1 MSANILGFGC
11 AHPTQR
17 MDTTRWLALATAIA
31 PPRVDRALLQRLAD
45 RSGIAQR
52 WCAAATDNHPAGFY
66 APQDAS
72 AAVAAPVGTAARV
85 RLWAST
91 VRPMAFAACRDAM
104 RASAMNPA
112 SITHLVTASCTG
124 FAAPGMDQWLIRDL
138 DLAPSVRRTNIGF
151 MGCHAAINAVAVA
164 RDMVRADPTARV
176 LVCCGEVCSAHLHY
190 GERVDQW
197 IANTLFGDGAAA
209 VVVAASAEDKHS
221 PTRAAIQ
228 IIDTHS
234 LVIEGSDKAMTWE
247 VGDNGFMM
255 GLSAEVPAL
264 IERALPSWI
273 DARLAESGLCRAS
286 VAGWAIHPGGPRVI
300 DSVVAALGLPADAGD
315 ASRGVLRDF
324 GNMSSATLLFI
335 LERLV
340 CSGASGPVVALAFG
354 PGLSAEMLLVSASTR
369 SRKS

>member
-1 MSANILGFGC
+1 MSPHILGFGC
-11 AHPTQR
+11 AHPPLR

-66 APQDAS
+66 ATDGLSSHTGPS
-72 AAVAAPVGTAARV
+72 VGTAARMH
-85 RLWAST
+85 LWAEA
-91 VRPMAFAACRDAM
+91 VRPMALAACRDAISSSEVE
-104 RASAMNPA
+104 AQSV
-112 SITHLVTASCTG
+112 THLVTASCTG
-124 FAAPGMDQWLIRDL
+124 FCAPGMDQWLIRDL
-138 DLAPSVRRTNIGF
+138 GLSPSVRRTNIGF
-151 MGCHAAINAVAVA
+151 MGCHAAINAVATA
-164 RDMVRADPTARV
+164 RDIARADSSARV

-209 VVVAASAEDKHS
+209 VVIAASAGHARS
-221 PTRAAIQ
+221 STHPPAT

-234 LVIEGSDKAMTWE
+234 LIIEGSEDAMTWE
-247 VGDNGFMM
+247 IGDCGFAM

-264 IERALPSWI
+264 IERALPSWV
-273 DARLAESGLCRAS
+273 DAQLAAHGLARTS

-300 DSVVAALGLPADAGD
+300 DSVVHALGLSAAAGD
-315 ASRGVLRDF
+315 ASRSVLRDF

-335 LERLV
+335 LERLSRV
-340 CSGASGPVVALAFG
+340 GTTGPVVALAFG
-354 PGLSAEMLLVSASTR
+354 PGLSAEMLVISVSSQSQTG
-369 SRKS
+369 

>member
-1 MSANILGFGC
+1 MIPSILGFGC
-11 AHPTQR
+11 AHPPQR

-31 PPRVDRALLQRLAD
+31 PPRVDRSLLQRLAD
-45 RSGIAQR
+45 RSGINQR

-66 APQDAS
+66 ASFGSLP
-72 AAVAAPVGTAARV
+72 PGTAARME
-85 RLWAST
+85 LWAGA
-91 VRPMAFAACRDAM
+91 VRPMAFAACSDAI
-104 RASAMNPA
+104 RTSGVQAS

-138 DLAPSVRRTNIGF
+138 GLAPSIRRTNIGF

-164 RDMVRADPTARV
+164 RDAARADVRARV

-209 VVVAASAEDKHS
+209 VVVSSGLPQTPEAPPSLGA
-221 PTRAAIQ
+221 
-228 IIDTHS
+228 IIDACS
-234 LVIEGSDKAMTWE
+234 LVIDGSEGAMTWE
-247 VGDNGFMM
+247 VGDSGFSM

-264 IERALPSWI
+264 IERALPEWI
-273 DARLAESGLCRAS
+273 DAQLAARGLTRS
-286 VAGWAIHPGGPRVI
+286 SIAGWAIHPGGPRVI
-300 DSVVAALGLPADAGD
+300 ESVVRALGLPTEAGD
-315 ASRGVLRDF
+315 ASRGVLRDY

-340 CSGASGPVVALAFG
+340 RGGVEGPIVALAFG
-354 PGLSAEMLLVSASTR
+354 PGLSAEMLLVSALPR
-369 SRKS
+369 SQTG